1 MKRFIIKTFLLVS
14 PIIVICIFIEYS
26 LRKIPNNYTYKKNY
40 LDNHS
45 SEIQMLI
52 FGSSYSYFGINPE
65 YISQNAFNVGM
76 VTQSLYWDW
85 KIFEKYQNQLEKL
98 NIIILPIAYQSF
110 WYTLED
116 QPEFWRVK
124 NYKLYWEINPN
135 SFRIYSELLTNPFWI
150 SLDRLFKYFFEKTN
164 EISCN
169 SFGWGMIYRS
179 ENAANL
185 NETGKNTAKR
195 YTVDMFSDKY
205 IKLFNENLEVI
216 NSFSE
221 FCSKR
226 NISLVLLVPP
236 TYYTFRENI
245 DQSQL
250 NKMMKTMNDFVKDH
264 SHCYLLSWFDNS
276 DFVEKDFYDADHLN
290 EIGTEKFSLMVYE
303 KLKEI
308 NLIK

>member
-1 MKRFIIKTFLLVS
+1 MKRLIIKTLFLVS
-14 PIIVICIFIEYS
+14 PIIVICIFMEYS
-26 LRKIPNNYTYKKNY
+26 LRKIPNNYTYKKEY

-52 FGSSYSYFGINPE
+52 FGSSHSYFGINPE
-65 YISQNAFNVGM
+65 YISQNAFNVSM
-76 VTQSLYWDW
+76 VSQSLYWDW
-85 KIFEKYQNQLEKL
+85 KILKKYQNQLDEL
-98 NIIILPIAYQSF
+98 NIIILPIAYESF
-110 WYTLED
+110 WYMLED

-124 NYKLYWEINPN
+124 NYILYWEMNTN
-135 SFRIYSELLTNPFWI
+135 SFIIHSELLTNPF
-150 SLDRLFKYFFEKTN
+150 LTNLERLFRYFFKKTN

-169 SFGWGMIYRS
+169 SLGWGMIYRS

-185 NETGKNTAKR
+185 HETGINTAKR
-195 YTVDMFSDKY
+195 YKVDMFSDKY

-221 FCSKR
+221 FCSQR
-226 NISLVLLVPP
+226 NISLVFLITP

-245 DQSQL
+245 DQCQL
-250 NKMMKTMNDFVKDH
+250 SKMMKTIDDFVNNH
-264 SHCYLLSWFDNS
+264 SHCYLLSWFDHS
-276 DFVEKDFYDADHLN
+276 DFIETDFYDADHLN
-290 EIGTEKFSLMVYE
+290 EIGTEKFSIMVYE